1 MNDRPKQV
9 NGLEI
14 NEVADGVVVYQKD
27 KDRVHYMNKIAS
39 MVLQLCDGETP
50 TTDFP
55 LLFQDVFELDAPP
68 HEEIHDC
75 LEKLFDEGL
84 VE

>member
-1 MNDRPKQV
+1 MKDCPKKASS
-9 NGLEI
+9 LEI
-14 NEVADGVVVYQKD
+14 NEVADGVVVYQTD

-50 TTDFP
+50 VADFP
-55 LLFQDVFELDAPP
+55 LLFQEVFELDAPP
-68 HEEIHDC
+68 NEEINDC

-84 VE
+84 IE